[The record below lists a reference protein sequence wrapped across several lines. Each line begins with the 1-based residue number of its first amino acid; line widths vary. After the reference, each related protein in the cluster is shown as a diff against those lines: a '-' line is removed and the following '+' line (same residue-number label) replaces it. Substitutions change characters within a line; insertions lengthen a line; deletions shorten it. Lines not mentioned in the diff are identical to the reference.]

1 MKLQWILTYAPRT
14 ASPRS
19 VETGFAI
26 LCRAVALD
34 SGKILEQERPISAMD
49 GKGNKKESVWIHSN
63 RRYYSILVEMRWQ
76 QRGHEI
82 IILGIRQEFLR
93 ARIILLS
100 TRYDNPIWYFFET
113 RSTDLR
119 GFTIKPKD
127 RFKHESYFNSR
138 FNLAELFSDPR
149 NNCLV
154 SISPIFRRLF
164 FPQCILQRSNN
175 FEMITLIARDTM
187 RRGRNIPGTAC
198 SKQLCKL
205 LTSCKHF
212 TNFETVINSE
222 RKEGWRGFLQ

>member
-93 ARIILLS
+93 AWIILLS
-100 TRYDNPIWYFFET
+100 TTSPD
-113 RSTDLR
+113 
-119 GFTIKPKD
+119 TIIQSDIFLK
-127 RFKHESYFNSR
+127 
-138 FNLAELFSDPR
+138 LARLIYVALQLNRKIGS
-149 NNCLV
+149 NTSHILILV
-154 SISPIFRRLF
+154 SILPNYFRILEIIVSYRSSPRF
-164 FPQCILQRSNN
+164 FDVSFSLNVFCNVPR
-175 FEMITLIARDTM
+175 TL
-187 RRGRNIPGTAC
+187 
-198 SKQLCKL
+198 K
-205 LTSCKHF
+205 
-212 TNFETVINSE
+212 
-222 RKEGWRGFLQ
+222 W

>member
-93 ARIILLS
+93 AWIILLS
-100 TRYDNPIWYFFET
+100 TTSPDTIIQSDIFLKLT
-113 RSTDLR
+113 RLIYVALHRKIGSNTSHIL
-119 GFTIKPKD
+119 I
-127 RFKHESYFNSR
+127 
-138 FNLAELFSDPR
+138 
-149 NNCLV
+149 LV
-154 SISPIFRRLF
+154 SILPNYFRILEIIVSYRFLRF
-164 FPQCILQRSNN
+164 FDVSFFLNVFSNVRN
-175 FEMITLIARDTM
+175 VPRTL
-187 RRGRNIPGTAC
+187 
-198 SKQLCKL
+198 K
-205 LTSCKHF
+205 
-212 TNFETVINSE
+212 
-222 RKEGWRGFLQ
+222 W